1 MSERLPRSRS
11 SVGAESKQRL
21 HSMLSEALTLADALA
36 LPPEVGARLQEVIDM
51 VEGPDIVG
59 ASDAKE

>member
-1 MSERLPRSRS
+1 
-11 SVGAESKQRL
+11 
-21 HSMLSEALTLADALA
+21 MLSEALTLADALA